1 MASVHIDQIKD
12 SHFIAFLF
20 QQTANVTDNFSFR
33 IKDDE
38 RGIALHGIGLTEK
51 PCFSCAGTAAY

>member
-12 SHFIAFLF
+12 THFIAFLF
-20 QQTANVTDNFSFR
+20 EQGRQCHGQFLLSDRGSR
-33 IKDDE
+33 

-51 PCFSCAGTAAY
+51 SCFSCAGTAAY